1 MAVRRSE
8 KYIKFLIYLVVVVL
22 INIAGQTLFLRWDL
36 TDNKIYSL
44 SETSQKVVATLQEP
58 LTIKVFFTNNLP
70 APHNNTER
78 YLRDLLEEYALHANR
93 NFNFHFFD
101 VSPQEG
107 NIGVQAGANQQMA
120 DDYGINPVQIQ
131 LIEEDEVKFK
141 RAYMGLVIIH
151 GDVVERIPTI
161 TSTDGLEY
169 KLTTAI
175 QKLNNKTSAL
185 LNLKENIKIR
195 LYLSSSL
202 NKVAKYMG
210 LDELPSFAQRL
221 EAILG
226 PLNQQVYGK
235 LDYAHVDPS
244 KDPQGAEAAQ
254 AAEIMQVNWPDI
266 PQANIAAGDGM
277 IGLTMAYGDKSITT
291 PLLSV
296 FRLPIVGTQYQM
308 TPVEDM
314 ETIINENIEALVDIN
329 AQIGYLVSHGT
340 HVLSAGTPMGGRAGS
355 PLGTFMNLLA
365 DSYSIK
371 RIDLKEDPIPASL
384 KVLIIARPTELF
396 TDYDL
401 FLIDQALM
409 RGTRLVLFLDAFGD
423 STPPGQQMFRQ
434 QPQFSPIQTGLER
447 LLESYGVKIRPAIV
461 LDEACFRQRL
471 SSDMGGGDR
480 PIYFAPIIQSANIN
494 GDEPYLQ
501 NIRGLIALKMSP
513 LELVEERLTETGVQA
528 TRLFS
533 SSPQSWEMRERITLD
548 PMAIGGPPPPE
559 DQRQFHLAYLLKGS
573 FSSYFAGQPIPE
585 KPAPEAPPAGE
596 APTDDAAPEAETEG
610 DAAAIENDREE
621 ADADNVDL
629 SAIASAPARRDQGE
643 PSKILL
649 VGSSDLIQ
657 DTILEAGGRSPNSMF
672 IMNVIDYLN
681 DRGGVATMRSKEQR
695 FNPLWE
701 TDTATRTLTKAFNV
715 IGVPVLVV
723 VFGLLVWLR
732 RTAHKKRIQAL
743 FTS

>member
-8 KYIKFLIYLVVVVL
+8 KYIKFLIYLVVVML
-22 INIAGQTLFLRWDL
+22 INVAGQTLFLRWDL
-36 TDNKIYSL
+36 TGNKIYSL
-44 SETSQKVVATLQEP
+44 SETSREVVATLREP
-58 LTIKVFFTNNLP
+58 LTIKVFFSNNLP

-78 YLRDLLEEYALHANR
+78 YLRDLLEEYALNANR
-93 NFNFHFFD
+93 NFNFTFFD

-131 LIEEDEVKFK
+131 AIEEDEVKFK

-161 TSTDGLEY
+161 TTTDGLEY

-185 LNLKENIKIR
+185 LNLKENIQIR

-202 NKVAKYMG
+202 NKVATYMG
-210 LDELPSFAQRL
+210 LDDLPSFAKRL
-221 EAILG
+221 EEIIA

-235 LDYAHVDPS
+235 LDYDHIDPS
-244 KDPQGAEAAQ
+244 EDARGAETARAAN
-254 AAEIMQVNWPDI
+254 IMQVNWPDI
-266 PQANIAAGDGM
+266 PQANIAAGNGM
-277 IGLTMAYGDKSITT
+277 IGLTMTYGDKRITT

-308 TPVEDM
+308 TPIEDM
-314 ETIINENIEALVDIN
+314 ENIINENIEALVDIN
-329 AQIGYLVSHGT
+329 ENIGYLVSHGT
-340 HVLSAGTPMGGRAGS
+340 HVLSAGAPMGGPAQS
-355 PLGTFMNLLA
+355 PLGTFMNLLS

-371 RIDLKEDPIPASL
+371 RIDLQEDPIPASL
-384 KVLIIARPTELF
+384 KVLIIARPTEFF

-401 FLIDQALM
+401 FQIDQALM
-409 RGTRLVLFLDAFGD
+409 RGTRLVLFLDAIGD
-423 STPPGQQMFRQ
+423 STPPGQPVFRQ
-434 QPQFSPIQTGLER
+434 QPQFRPIKTGLEK
-447 LLESYGVKIRPAIV
+447 LLESYGVTIQPSIV
-461 LDEACFRQRL
+461 LDENSFRQRL
-471 SSDMGGGDR
+471 SGDMGGGER

-494 GDEPYLQ
+494 TDEPYLA

-513 LELVEERLTETGVQA
+513 LKLDDERLKTNGIQA

-533 SSPQSWEMRERITLD
+533 SSAQSWEMSERITLD
-548 PMAIGGPPPPE
+548 PMAIGNPPPPE
-559 DQRQFHLAYLLKGS
+559 DQEQFHLAYLLKGS
-573 FSSYFAGQPIPE
+573 FPSYFAGQPIPAKPVPAE
-585 KPAPEAPPAGE
+585 KPD
-596 APTDDAAPEAETEG
+596 DDAAQI
-610 DAAAIENDREE
+610 DALPDDPAPATDEVDLNAIE
-621 ADADNVDL
+621 
-629 SAIASAPARRDQGE
+629 SAPARRDQGE

-672 IMNVIDYLN
+672 VMNVIDYLN
-681 DRGGVATMRSKEQR
+681 DRAGVAEMRSKEQR
-695 FNPLWE
+695 FNPLEE
-701 TDTATRTLTKAFNV
+701 TEAATRTMTKAFNV
-715 IGVPVLVV
+715 IGIPVLVV

-732 RTAHKKRIQAL
+732 RMARKKRIQAM

>member
-8 KYIKFLIYLVVVVL
+8 KYFKFLIYLVVVVL
-22 INIAGQTLFLRWDL
+22 INIAGQTLFFRWDL
-36 TDNKIYSL
+36 TGNKIYSL
-44 SETSQKVVATLQEP
+44 SETSQEVVATLQEP

-93 NFNFHFFD
+93 NFNFSFFD

-107 NIGVQAGANQQMA
+107 NIGVQAGVNQQMA

-131 LIEEDEVKFK
+131 AIEEDEIKFK

-151 GDVVERIPTI
+151 GDVLERIPTI

-185 LNLKENIKIR
+185 LNLEETIKIR

-202 NKVAKYMG
+202 DKVATYMG
-210 LDELPSFAQRL
+210 LDELPTFAQRL
-221 EAILG
+221 EQIVG

-235 LDYAHVDPS
+235 LDYARVDPS
-244 KDPQGAEAAQ
+244 TDPQGAEAAR
-254 AAEIMQVNWPDI
+254 AARIMQVNWPDL
-266 PQANIAAGDGM
+266 PQANIPAGNGM
-277 IGLTMAYGDKSITT
+277 IGLTMSYGEKSITT

-314 ETIINENIEALVDIN
+314 ENIINENIEALVDIN
-329 AQIGYLVSHGT
+329 EKIGYLVSHGT
-340 HVLSAGTPMGGRAGS
+340 HILSAGAPMGMGGQARS
-355 PLGTFMNLLA
+355 PLGTFMGLLA

-401 FLIDQALM
+401 FQIDQALM
-409 RGTRLVLFLDAFGD
+409 RGTRLVLFLDAVGD
-423 STPPGQQMFRQ
+423 STPPGQPVMRQ
-434 QPQFSPIQTGLER
+434 QPQFAPIQTGLEK
-447 LLESYGVKIRPAIV
+447 LLASYGIKIRPSIV
-461 LDEACFRQRL
+461 LDEKSFRQRL
-471 SSDMGGGDR
+471 SGDMGGGDR
-480 PIYFAPIIQSANIN
+480 PIYFAPLIQSANIN
-494 GDEPYLQ
+494 SDEPYLA

-513 LELVEERLTETGVQA
+513 LELDQERLEKNGVQA

-533 SSPQSWEMRERITLD
+533 SSTQAWEMSERITLD
-548 PMAIGGPPPPE
+548 PMAIGAPPPPE
-559 DQRQFHLAYLLKGS
+559 DQQQFHLAYLLKGN
-573 FSSYFAGQPIPE
+573 FPSYFAGQPIPE
-585 KPAPEAPPAGE
+585 KPAPAEAPAGSE
-596 APTDDAAPEAETEG
+596 D
-610 DAAAIENDREE
+610 E
-621 ADADNVDL
+621 ADLAADNAAEDAVNVDL
-629 SAIASAPARRDQGE
+629 DAIESAPERRDRGE
-643 PSKILL
+643 ASKILL

-672 IMNVIDYLN
+672 VMNVIDYMN
-681 DRGGVATMRSKEQR
+681 DRGGVAAMRSKEQR
-695 FNPLWE
+695 FNPLEE
-701 TDTATRTLTKAFNV
+701 TDTATRTLTKAVNV
-715 IGVPVLVV
+715 IGVPVAVV
-723 VFGLLVWLR
+723 VFGFLVWLR
-732 RTAHKKRIQAL
+732 RTARKKRIQAL
-743 FTS
+743 FSA

>member
-8 KYIKFLIYLVVVVL
+8 KYFKFLIYLVVVVL
-22 INIAGQTLFLRWDL
+22 VNIAGQTLFYRWDL
-36 TDNKIYSL
+36 TGNKIYSL
-44 SETSQKVVATLQEP
+44 SETSQEVVATLQEP

-93 NFNFHFFD
+93 NFNFSFFD

-131 LIEEDEVKFK
+131 VIEEDEVKFK

-151 GDVVERIPTI
+151 GDVLERIPTI

-202 NKVAKYMG
+202 DKVAQYMG
-210 LDELPSFAQRL
+210 LDELPTFAQRL
-221 EAILG
+221 EEILG
-226 PLNQQVYGK
+226 PLNPQVYGK
-235 LDYAHVDPS
+235 LDYARVDPS
-244 KDPQGAEAAQ
+244 TDPQGAEAAR
-254 AAEIMQVNWPDI
+254 AANIMQVNWPDI
-266 PQANIAAGDGM
+266 PQVGIAAGNGM
-277 IGLTMAYGDKSITT
+277 IGLTMSYGEKSITT

-314 ETIINENIEALVDIN
+314 EVIINENIEALVDIN
-329 AQIGYLVSHGT
+329 EKIGYLVSHGT
-340 HVLSAGTPMGGRAGS
+340 HILSAGAPMGMGGAPRS

-396 TDYDL
+396 TEYDL
-401 FLIDQALM
+401 FQIDQALM
-409 RGTRLVLFLDAFGD
+409 RGTRLVLFLDAVGD
-423 STPPGQQMFRQ
+423 STPPGQPVMRQ
-434 QPQFSPIQTGLER
+434 QPQFAPIKTGLER
-447 LLESYGVKIRPAIV
+447 LLASYGIKIRPSVV
-461 LDEACFRQRL
+461 LDEKSYRQRL
-471 SSDMGGGDR
+471 SGDMGGGDR
-480 PIYFAPIIQSANIN
+480 PIYFAPLIQSANIN
-494 GDEPYLQ
+494 ADEPYLA
-501 NIRGLIALKMSP
+501 NIRGLIALKMAP
-513 LELVEERLTETGVQA
+513 LELDEERLKENGLQA

-533 SSPQSWEMRERITLD
+533 SSPQAWEMSERITLD
-548 PMAIGGPPPPE
+548 PMAIGAPPPPE
-559 DQRQFHLAYLLKGS
+559 DQQQFHLAYLLQGS
-573 FSSYFAGQPIPE
+573 FPSYFAGQPIPE
-585 KPAPEAPPAGE
+585 KPAPAEEPAAGE
-596 APTDDAAPEAETEG
+596 NEADIAPDS
-610 DAAAIENDREE
+610 AAADT
-621 ADADNVDL
+621 DKVDL
-629 SAIASAPARRDQGE
+629 SAIASAPERRDRGE
-643 PSKILL
+643 ASKIML
-649 VGSSDLIQ
+649 VGSSDMIQ

-672 IMNVIDYLN
+672 VMNVIDYMN

-695 FNPLWE
+695 FNPLEE
-701 TDTATRTLTKAFNV
+701 TDTATRTLTKAVNV
-715 IGVPVLVV
+715 IGLPVAVV
-723 VFGLLVWLR
+723 VFGFLVWLR
-732 RTAHKKRIQAL
+732 RTARKKRIQAI
-743 FTS
+743 FSS

>member
-8 KYIKFLIYLVVVVL
+8 KYFKFLIYLVVVVL
-22 INIAGQTLFLRWDL
+22 INIAGQTLFFRWDL
-36 TDNKIYSL
+36 TGNKIYSL
-44 SETSQKVVATLQEP
+44 SETSQEVVATLQEP

-93 NFNFHFFD
+93 NFNFSFFD

-107 NIGVQAGANQQMA
+107 NIGVQAGVNQQMA

-131 LIEEDEVKFK
+131 AIEEDEIKFK

-151 GDVVERIPTI
+151 GDVLERIPTI

-185 LNLKENIKIR
+185 LNLEETIKIR

-202 NKVAKYMG
+202 DKVATYMG
-210 LDELPSFAQRL
+210 LDELPTFAQRL
-221 EAILG
+221 EQIVG

-235 LDYAHVDPS
+235 LDYARVDPS
-244 KDPQGAEAAQ
+244 KDPQGAEAAR
-254 AAEIMQVNWPDI
+254 AAKIMQVNWPDL
-266 PQANIAAGDGM
+266 PQANIPAGNGM
-277 IGLTMAYGDKSITT
+277 IGLTMSYGEKSITT

-314 ETIINENIEALVDIN
+314 ENIINENIEALVDIN
-329 AQIGYLVSHGT
+329 ENIGYLVSHGT
-340 HVLSAGTPMGGRAGS
+340 HILSAGAPMGMGGQARS
-355 PLGTFMNLLA
+355 PLGTFMGLLA

-401 FLIDQALM
+401 FQIDQALM
-409 RGTRLVLFLDAFGD
+409 RGTRLVLFLDAVGD
-423 STPPGQQMFRQ
+423 STPPGQPVMRQ
-434 QPQFSPIQTGLER
+434 QPQFAPIQTGLEK
-447 LLESYGVKIRPAIV
+447 LLASYGIKIRPSIV
-461 LDEACFRQRL
+461 LDEKSFRQRL
-471 SSDMGGGDR
+471 SGDMGGGDR
-480 PIYFAPIIQSANIN
+480 PIYFAPLIQSANIN
-494 GDEPYLQ
+494 SDEPYLA

-513 LELVEERLTETGVQA
+513 LELDQERLEKNGVQA

-533 SSPQSWEMRERITLD
+533 SSTQAWEMSERITLD
-548 PMAIGGPPPPE
+548 PMAIGTPPPPE
-559 DQRQFHLAYLLKGS
+559 DQQQFHLAYLLKGK
-573 FSSYFAGQPIPE
+573 FPSYFAGQPIPE
-585 KPAPEAPPAGE
+585 KPAPAEEPTGGEDEADLAADNAAEDAVKVDLDAIESAPERRDRGE
-596 APTDDAAPEAETEG
+596 A
-610 DAAAIENDREE
+610 
-621 ADADNVDL
+621 
-629 SAIASAPARRDQGE
+629 
-643 PSKILL
+643 SKILL

-672 IMNVIDYLN
+672 VMNVIDYMN
-681 DRGGVATMRSKEQR
+681 DRGGVAAMRSKEQR
-695 FNPLWE
+695 FNPLEE
-701 TDTATRTLTKAFNV
+701 TDTATRTLTKAVNV
-715 IGVPVLVV
+715 IGVPVAVV
-723 VFGLLVWLR
+723 VFGFLVWLR
-732 RTAHKKRIQAL
+732 RTARKKRIQAL
-743 FTS
+743 FSA

>member
-8 KYIKFLIYLVVVVL
+8 KYFKFLIYLVVVVL
-22 INIAGQTLFLRWDL
+22 INIAGQTLFYRWDL
-36 TDNKIYSL
+36 TGNKIYSL
-44 SETSQKVVATLQEP
+44 SETSRKVVATLREP

-78 YLRDLLEEYALHANR
+78 YLRDLLEEYALSANR
-93 NFNFHFFD
+93 NFNFTFFD

-131 LIEEDEVKFK
+131 AIEEDEVKFK

-161 TSTDGLEY
+161 TTTDGLEY

-185 LNLKENIKIR
+185 LNLKSKIKIR

-202 NKVAKYMG
+202 DKVAKYMG
-210 LDELPSFAQRL
+210 LDDLPSFARRL
-221 EAILG
+221 EEIIA

-235 LDYAHVDPS
+235 LDYARIDPS
-244 KDPQGAEAAQ
+244 TDAQGVETARDAK
-254 AAEIMQVNWPDI
+254 IMQVNWPDI
-266 PQANIAAGDGM
+266 PQAQIAAGNGM
-277 IGLTMAYGDKSITT
+277 IGLTMAYGDRTITT

-314 ETIINENIEALVDIN
+314 ENIINENIEALVDIN
-329 AQIGYLVSHGT
+329 ENIGYLVSHGT
-340 HVLSAGTPMGGRAGS
+340 HILSAASPMGGPAQS
-355 PLGTFMNLLA
+355 PLGTFMKLLSE
-365 DSYSIK
+365 SYSIK

-384 KVLIIARPTELF
+384 KVLIVARPTALF

-401 FLIDQALM
+401 FQIDQALM
-409 RGTRLVLFLDAFGD
+409 RGTRLVLFLDAVGD
-423 STPPGQQMFRQ
+423 STPPGQPVFRQ
-434 QPQFSPIQTGLER
+434 QPQFKPIRTGLEK
-447 LLESYGVKIRPAIV
+447 LLERWGVEIRPSIV
-461 LDEACFRQRL
+461 LDENCFRQRL
-471 SSDMGGGDR
+471 SGDMGGGDR

-494 GDEPYLQ
+494 AEEPYLQ

-513 LELVEERLTETGVQA
+513 LELNEERLKASGVQA

-533 SSPQSWEMRERITLD
+533 SSPQSWEMSDRITLD
-548 PMAIGGPPPPE
+548 PMAIGNPPPPE
-559 DQRQFHLAYLLKGS
+559 DQQQFHLAYLLKGS
-573 FSSYFAGQPIPE
+573 FPSYFAGQPVPE
-585 KPAPEAPPAGE
+585 KPAAEEEPG
-596 APTDDAAPEAETEG
+596 DDATETDLAADSPQAEADTVDLNAIESAPE
-610 DAAAIENDREE
+610 
-621 ADADNVDL
+621 
-629 SAIASAPARRDQGE
+629 RRDQGE
-643 PSKILL
+643 PSHILL

-672 IMNVIDYLN
+672 VMNVIDYLN
-681 DRGGVATMRSKEQR
+681 DRAGVAEMRSKEQR
-695 FNPLWE
+695 FNPLEE
-701 TDTATRTLTKAFNV
+701 TEMATRTMTKAFNV
-715 IGVPVLVV
+715 IGIPVLVV

-732 RTAHKKRIQAL
+732 RAARKKRIQAL
-743 FTS
+743 FMS

>member
-8 KYIKFLIYLVVVVL
+8 KYFKFLIYLVVIVL
-22 INIAGQTLFLRWDL
+22 LNVAGQTLFFRWDL
-36 TDNKIYSL
+36 TGNKIYSL
-44 SETSQKVVATLQEP
+44 SETSREVVATLREP

-78 YLRDLLEEYALHANR
+78 YLRDLLEEYALNANR
-93 NFNFHFFD
+93 NFNFTFFD

-107 NIGVQAGANQQMA
+107 NIGLLAGANQRMA

-131 LIEEDEVKFK
+131 VIEEDEVKFK

-161 TSTDGLEY
+161 TTTDGLEY

-185 LNLKENIKIR
+185 LNLNENIKVR

-202 NKVAKYMG
+202 DKVAQYMG
-210 LDELPSFAQRL
+210 LDTLPSFARRL
-221 EAILG
+221 EEIIA

-235 LDYAHVDPS
+235 LDYAHIDPS
-244 KDPQGAEAAQ
+244 TDAQGAEAAR
-254 AAEIMQVNWPDI
+254 AANIMQVNWPDI
-266 PQANIAAGDGM
+266 PQANIAAGNGM
-277 IGLTMAYGDKSITT
+277 IGLTMTFGEKRITT

-314 ETIINENIEALVDIN
+314 ENIINENIEALVDIN
-329 AQIGYLVSHGT
+329 AKIGYLVSHGT
-340 HVLSAGTPMGGRAGS
+340 HLLSAGAPTGGPAQS
-355 PLGTFMNLLA
+355 PLGTFMTLLS

-401 FLIDQALM
+401 FQIDQALM
-409 RGTRLVLFLDAFGD
+409 RGTRLVLFLDAVGD
-423 STPPGQQMFRQ
+423 STPPGQPVFRQ
-434 QPQFSPIQTGLER
+434 QPQFGPIETGLEK
-447 LLESYGVKIRPAIV
+447 LLASYGVKIRPSIV
-461 LDEACFRQRL
+461 LDENCFRQRL
-471 SSDMGGGDR
+471 GGDMGGGDR

-494 GDEPYLQ
+494 ADEPYLK

-513 LELVEERLTETGVQA
+513 LELDEARLKATGVQA

-533 SSPQSWEMRERITLD
+533 SSPQSWEMSERITLD
-548 PMAIGGPPPPE
+548 PMAIGGPPPAE
-559 DQRQFHLAYLLKGS
+559 DQQQFHLAYLLKGS
-573 FSSYFAGQPIPE
+573 FPSYFTGQPVPE
-585 KPAPEAPPAGE
+585 KPAPAEAPG
-596 APTDDAAPEAETEG
+596 DDAAESDIPPDNAASEAEAP
-610 DAAAIENDREE
+610 DLNAIE
-621 ADADNVDL
+621 
-629 SAIASAPARRDQGE
+629 SAPARRDRGE
-643 PSKILL
+643 PSQILL

-672 IMNVIDYLN
+672 VMNVIDYLN
-681 DRGGVATMRSKEQR
+681 DRLGVAEMRSKEQR
-695 FNPLWE
+695 FNPLEE
-701 TDTATRTLTKAFNV
+701 TDMATRTMTKAFNV
-715 IGVPVLVV
+715 IGIPLLVV
-723 VFGLLVWLR
+723 VFGFVVWLR
-732 RTAHKKRIQAL
+732 RAARKKRIQAM

>member
-8 KYIKFLIYLVVVVL
+8 KYFKFLIYLVVVVL
-22 INIAGQTLFLRWDL
+22 INIAGQTLFYRWDL
-36 TDNKIYSL
+36 TGNKIYSL
-44 SETSQKVVATLQEP
+44 SETSRKVVATLREP

-78 YLRDLLEEYALHANR
+78 YLRDLLEEYALSANR
-93 NFNFHFFD
+93 NFNFTFFD

-131 LIEEDEVKFK
+131 AIEEDEVKFK
-141 RAYMGLVIIH
+141 RAYMGLVIIP

-161 TSTDGLEY
+161 TTTDGLEY

-185 LNLKENIKIR
+185 LNLKSKIKIR

-202 NKVAKYMG
+202 DKVAKYMG
-210 LDELPSFAQRL
+210 LDDLPSFARRL
-221 EAILG
+221 EEIIA

-235 LDYAHVDPS
+235 LDYARIDPS
-244 KDPQGAEAAQ
+244 TDAQGVETARDAK
-254 AAEIMQVNWPDI
+254 IMQVNWPDI
-266 PQANIAAGDGM
+266 PQAQIAAGNGM
-277 IGLTMAYGDKSITT
+277 IGLTMAYGDRTITT

-314 ETIINENIEALVDIN
+314 ENIINENIEALVDIN
-329 AQIGYLVSHGT
+329 ENIGYLVSHGT
-340 HVLSAGTPMGGRAGS
+340 HILSAASPMGGPAQS
-355 PLGTFMNLLA
+355 PLGTFMKLLSE
-365 DSYSIK
+365 SYSIK

-384 KVLIIARPTELF
+384 KVLIVARPTALF

-401 FLIDQALM
+401 FQIDQALM
-409 RGTRLVLFLDAFGD
+409 RGTRLVLFLDAVGD
-423 STPPGQQMFRQ
+423 STPPGQPVFRQ
-434 QPQFSPIQTGLER
+434 QPQFKPIRTGLEK
-447 LLESYGVKIRPAIV
+447 LLERWGVEIRPSIV
-461 LDEACFRQRL
+461 LDENCFRQRL
-471 SSDMGGGDR
+471 SGDMGGGDR

-494 GDEPYLQ
+494 AEEPYLQ

-513 LELVEERLTETGVQA
+513 LELNEERLKASGVQA

-533 SSPQSWEMRERITLD
+533 SSPQSWEMSDRITLD
-548 PMAIGGPPPPE
+548 PMAIGNPPPPE
-559 DQRQFHLAYLLKGS
+559 DQQQFHLAYLLKGS
-573 FSSYFAGQPIPE
+573 FPSYFAGQPVPE
-585 KPAPEAPPAGE
+585 KPAAEEEPG
-596 APTDDAAPEAETEG
+596 DDATETDLAADSPQAEADTVDLNAIESAPE
-610 DAAAIENDREE
+610 
-621 ADADNVDL
+621 
-629 SAIASAPARRDQGE
+629 RRDQGE
-643 PSKILL
+643 PSHILL

-672 IMNVIDYLN
+672 VMNVIDYLN
-681 DRGGVATMRSKEQR
+681 DRAGVAEMRSKEQR
-695 FNPLWE
+695 FNPLEE
-701 TDTATRTLTKAFNV
+701 TEMATRTMTKAFNV
-715 IGVPVLVV
+715 IGIPVLVV

-732 RTAHKKRIQAL
+732 RAARKKRIQAL
-743 FTS
+743 FMS